1 MNAADLLRW
10 RYFLFIRMAEYMF
23 YTDIQFS
30 AGERQ
35 RVVSDSE
42 FREWLFDFFSEK
54 HKISIS

>member
-30 AGERQ
+30 AGGKTKSSFRFRIQ
-35 RVVSDSE
+35 GMVV
-42 FREWLFDFFSEK
+42 
-54 HKISIS
+54 